1 MLKCLREGNTFFEE
15 NPHEFDFY
23 NQLFG
28 RESTTLVYKEIICL
42 PANSRINLITDSKDI
57 FVVTH

>member
-42 PANSRINLITDSKDI
+42 TANSRINLITD
-57 FVVTH
+57 